1 MHPHPNSALIHSRGH
16 QQRLAPRYRPTRN
29 HLQTMKYSPGK
40 LLPLLLLLSLTAAGS
55 ALLWPGSPA
64 PAELYKTG
72 KAAALNADWKT
83 ASAVADQLQKLP
95 EWEAHAGLL
104 RGFIARGRGQ
114 LKEALLLFSLANSN
128 PATRTEAYFHAG
140 SILHQ
145 QQQFK
150 QSILLL
156 RQVLDWQPDHLDA
169 LRLLAASWYDIGAME
184 KAIQTLREV
193 ARLAPADYRPVY
205 MQASI
210 LQDFERWEDA
220 SLAFAEA
227 AAKAPAGS
235 PVSAEIHA
243 AWGDCLTQLRRW
255 EQALSVLEN
264 AGDWPTVLALK
275 AQAMYSLRRFDEAA
289 RLAQLALAKDPTQP
303 DATLV
308 AAATL
313 ERQNN
318 ATQGLQILSN
328 CLQKHPYDLRLHHRT
343 ADLLAALERPADA
356 EHYRRQAG
364 EIAALRNRFSTA
376 QQTLVQDTTTVE
388 KRLEVAALAEQLGE
402 LQTAERWLRA
412 AVGMA
417 PELPAANAAL
427 EHFLQKHPPATT
439 NNTPPTN
446 TVTNPPVTMNP
457 EF

>member
-1 MHPHPNSALIHSRGH
+1 
-16 QQRLAPRYRPTRN
+16 
-29 HLQTMKYSPGK
+29 MKYSPGK
-40 LLPLLLLLSLTAAGS
+40 LLSLLLLLGLTATGS
-55 ALLWPGSPA
+55 ALLWPVSPA

-72 KAAALNADWKT
+72 KTAALNADWKT
-83 ASAVADQLQKLP
+83 AGSVADQLQKLP
-95 EWEAHAGLL
+95 EWRAHAGLL

-114 LKEALLLFSLANSN
+114 LKEAMLLFSLANSN

-145 QQQFK
+145 QQQFN
-150 QSILLL
+150 QAILLL
-156 RQVLDWQPDHLDA
+156 RQVLDWQPDHVDA

-193 ARLAPADYRPVY
+193 SRLAPADYRPVY

-235 PVSAEIHA
+235 PVSTEIHA

-255 EQALSVLEN
+255 EQALSVLEK
-264 AGDWPTVLALK
+264 AGDWPAVLALK

-289 RLAQLALAKDPTQP
+289 RLADLALAKDPTQP
-303 DATLV
+303 DAVLI

-313 ERQNN
+313 ERQNH
-318 ATQGLQILSN
+318 AAQGLQILSN

-343 ADLLAALERPADA
+343 ADLLAALERPTEA

-364 EIAALRNRFSTA
+364 EIAALRTRFSTA

-417 PELPAANAAL
+417 PELPATNSAL
-427 EHFLQKHPPATT
+427 EQFLQKHPPTPDN
-439 NNTPPTN
+439 NNTPPAN
-446 TVTNPPVTMNP
+446 TLTPSPLNNNP